1 MISFDL
7 LHLPFIEFE
16 TDRAWYQ
23 ERVATI
29 LKKIARARLRVTHYE
44 RHLEVANS
52 KLDTFIL
59 ASPPESE
66 VERDRVAAK
75 KAETELAVAVAQTY
89 LDKAK
94 AELTKEKAEL
104 AKEKAELAMKE
115 AEQQLDD
122 AQAQVKAS
130 KAKLDKTS

>member
-7 LHLPFIEFE
+7 LPLPFIEFE

-104 AKEKAELAMKE
+104 AMKE
-115 AEQQLDD
+115 AEQHMDG
-122 AQAQVKAS
+122 AKAQVKAS
-130 KAKLDKTS
+130 KSKLDKTS